1 MQFSSAGFF
10 PYPQEKRHNK
20 LFFFFLNECE
30 WEGKVGVAALFFL
43 HASLSQK
50 CL

>member
-20 LFFFFLNECE
+20 LFFFF
-30 WEGKVGVAALFFL
+30 FL
-43 HASLSQK
+43 TNASGREKWGWRRYFSYIRV
-50 CL
+50 